1 MVTLMKKLQLIIAL
15 LSCFAFA
22 GRAAAQWTIIDLDDL
37 LSRNAQLDTTDT
49 DGCCCDDEEDDSDSC
64 CDEPC
69 QDDALP
75 CHHHCCDFAVPGAS
89 PGEITA
95 PSRNIPVI
103 FEVSRPVG
111 DGWRLGL
118 ERPPRL
124 A

>member
-1 MVTLMKKLQLIIAL
+1 MVTFMKKIRFILAL
-15 LSCFAFA
+15 LCCVSFAS
-22 GRAAAQWTIIDLDDL
+22 RAAAQWTIIDLDDF
-37 LSRNAQLDTTDT
+37 LSRYTQSDQ

-75 CHHHCCDFAVPGAS
+75 CHHHCCDFAVPGTS

-95 PSRNIPVI
+95 PSMNIPVI